1 MPARPLAHSP
11 THSLAHSP
19 ARPTSHSLARPP
31 AQALVWKELPRM
43 MRLLGPLPDPKHY
56 AHEVWEMGPGAWPA
70 SFGVEVNVHTALFK
84 VWEQHHSV

>member
-1 MPARPLAHSP
+1 
-11 THSLAHSP
+11 
-19 ARPTSHSLARPP
+19 
-31 AQALVWKELPRM
+31 M